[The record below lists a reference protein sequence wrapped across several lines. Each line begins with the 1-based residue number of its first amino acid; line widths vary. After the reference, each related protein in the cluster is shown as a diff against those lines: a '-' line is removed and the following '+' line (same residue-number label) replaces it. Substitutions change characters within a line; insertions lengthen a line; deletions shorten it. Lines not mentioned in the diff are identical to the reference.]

1 MRRATR
7 HLVLAAAA
15 VLTAATAAFTHHS
28 VSGQFD
34 TTKSVMVTGVITRVD
49 WINPHIY
56 LFVDGKDASGAAGQ
70 WAMETVPTAMA
81 RKAKLTK
88 DMLTGRQGETI
99 TVTGHPARDGRKS
112 AWVIKITYADG
123 HFYQLSADRK

>member
-7 HLVLAAAA
+7 TLVFAAA
-15 VLTAATAAFTHHS
+15 VILAAATAAFTHHS

-34 TTKSVMVTGVITRVD
+34 TTKTVTVTGVISRVD

-56 LFVDGKDASGAAGQ
+56 LFVDGKDPSGAAGQ

-88 DMLTGRQGETI
+88 DMLAGKQGETI

-112 AWVIKITYADG
+112 AWVIRITYADG
-123 HFYQLSADRK
+123 HFYQLSADRN

>member
-1 MRRATR
+1 MRHAART
-7 HLVLAAAA
+7 LVVSAILMLA
-15 VLTAATAAFTHHS
+15 AATAAFTHHS

-34 TTKSVMVTGVITRVD
+34 TTKSVTVTGVITRVD

-56 LFVDGKDASGAAGQ
+56 VFVDGKDASGAAGQ

-88 DMLTGRQGETI
+88 DMLAGKQGETI

-112 AWVIKITYADG
+112 AWVLKITYADG